1 MNLPCPHPSRLPAPA
16 ARLATTLAMRLN
28 LALAAMLAGCA
39 TAPVPTAPAA
49 SAPAAARVNV
59 PFTTPGGVPIDIT
72 HTARGQDSRVMFLII
87 HYTVLDLPESIRVL
101 TEQQV
106 SSHYLVSDEASPRI
120 LRLVDEFRRAWHAG
134 RSSWQGNRMLN
145 ASSIGIEIVHPG
157 ARIGADGQREY
168 LPFPKAQIDTLVP
181 LVQDIVRRYQ
191 IKPER
196 VLGHAEIQPQTKQDP
211 GPTFPW
217 KLFSELGITPPWPD
231 AARVQAQRLLFEA
244 APPDAAWWQ
253 QAFTRHGYELA
264 PSGVFDEELKNV
276 TASFQMRYRPANYSG
291 QPDAETAALL
301 HVLVTPPPPANP
313 AALPSRP

>member
-1 MNLPCPHPSRLPAPA
+1 MNTDRHGARRQLGGLSRLRCLSGLRTLTAPG
-16 ARLATTLAMRLN
+16 L
-28 LALAAMLAGCA
+28 LALAAVLAGCA
-39 TAPVPTAPAA
+39 TAPVPVPAP
-49 SAPAAARVNV
+49 PVNV
-59 PFTTPGGVPIDIT
+59 PFTTPGGVPIDVSR
-72 HTARGQDSRVMFLII
+72 TARGQDSRVMFLIV
-87 HYTVLDLPESIRVL
+87 HYTVLDLPNSIRVL

-120 LRLVDEFRRAWHAG
+120 MRLVDEFQRAWHAG

-157 ARIGADGQREY
+157 ARIAPDGTRDY
-168 LPFPKAQIDTLVP
+168 LPFPKAQIDALVP

-196 VLGHAEIQPQTKQDP
+196 ILGHAEIQPQTKQDP

-231 AARVQAQRLLFEA
+231 ATRVAAQRLVFETT
-244 APPDAAWWQ
+244 PPDAVWWQ
-253 QAFTRHGYELA
+253 QAFAKHGYELGA
-264 PSGVFDEELKNV
+264 SGVFDDELKNV
-276 TASFQMRYRPANYSG
+276 TASFQMRYRPADYSG

-301 HVLVTPPPPANP
+301 HVLVNPLP
-313 AALPSRP
+313 AAVARQP